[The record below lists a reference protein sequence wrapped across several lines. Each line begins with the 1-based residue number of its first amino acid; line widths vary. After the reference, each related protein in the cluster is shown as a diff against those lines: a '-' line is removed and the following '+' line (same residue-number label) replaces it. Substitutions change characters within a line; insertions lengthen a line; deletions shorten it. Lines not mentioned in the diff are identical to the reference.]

1 MKDSVPI
8 KNVDDYIGHQPA
20 EVREALEKLRR
31 AIKKAAPKAEEVIS
45 YGMPAYKY
53 LGMIAYFAV
62 HKNHIG
68 FYAMPGPIKAFKKE
82 LNGYKTSKGTVQFPL
97 GEPLPLGLIG
107 KMVTFR
113 KKENEEKDRLKRNKK
128 KK

>member
-1 MKDSVPI
+1 MKNSIPI
-8 KNVDDYIGHQPA
+8 KNVDDYIDRQPA
-20 EVREALEKLRR
+20 AVKEALEKLRR

-53 LGMIAYFAV
+53 LGMIAYFAA

-82 LNGYKTSKGTVQFPL
+82 LTGYKTSKGTVQFPW

-107 KMVTFR
+107 KMVTYR
-113 KKENEEKDRLKRNKK
+113 KKENEEKDKLKKIKK